1 MLAEQARFT
10 VLDLH
15 YPAPESLG
23 AALGPLV
30 GHSAVTLVS
39 NPFTLG
45 DPLDAVEQTLDARL
59 ASDSTDVPP
68 LVLVVDEHERW
79 AKHVARLVALELRI
93 INEGRKVKVYLFL
106 TSKSAKADK
115 IGDSALRDNM
125 VTSYVFKTKTHN
137 ARTFFKDREKE
148 ALLGQVTD
156 VGEAIFTNRKDESCV
171 VKLPFASAEDMQT
184 VADRLPHDADTRN
197 EAAALPESAPA
208 PSALPEAIPD
218 RLTPELLKRQRQRL
232 GLSLQDVVD
241 RSALNNKMQLSRF
254 EHGNPTLSD
263 EEQRQVLQT
272 LFPSNGT
279 ARAV

>member
-1 MLAEQARFT
+1 MLAEGAQFT

-23 AALGPLV
+23 AALGPLAAHR
-30 GHSAVTLVS
+30 GVTLVS
-39 NPFTLG
+39 NPCLLEE
-45 DPLDAVEQTLDARL
+45 PLTEVEQMLDARL
-59 ASDSTDVPP
+59 ASGHQDFPP

-79 AKHVARLVALELRI
+79 ASHVSRLVALELRI

-125 VTSYVFKTKTHN
+125 VTSYVFKTKVHN
-137 ARTFFKDREKE
+137 ARTFFKDRAKE

-171 VKLPFASAEDMQT
+171 VKLPYASPDDMQT
-184 VADRLPHDADTRN
+184 VAER
-197 EAAALPESAPA
+197 
-208 PSALPEAIPD
+208 LPEAGDAPDEAAEPLRSLPD
-218 RLTPELLKRQRQRL
+218 RLTPELLTQQRQRL
-232 GLSLQDVVD
+232 GLSLQDIVD
-241 RSALNNKMQLSRF
+241 RSALKNKMQLSRF
-254 EHGNPTLSD
+254 ERGSPTLSD

-272 LFPSNGT
+272 LFPSKGP
-279 ARAV
+279 RAV